1 MKTIQNIS
9 VVEDVTL
16 VSLNDSPADMNT
28 ISKIFDMISTNNI
41 DVDMISQTP
50 PHSNKPH
57 LSFTVSGDDLGK
69 ILELSAKI
77 RDLYPDVKLSVS
89 NGNCKISVFG
99 EAMKG
104 QPGVAAKVF
113 AAAAKANTDIIM
125 ITTSEVDISML
136 VPQSDLTA
144 TLESIKGV
152 LLTIKL
158 LQTIKNACIFIK
170 RFLLSFILFVNPFSD
185 FIIKP
190 SSPFFNPLACF
201 GADKK
206 DFCVWVS
213 VLDIFLALFNIEIKI
228 R

>member
-1 MKTIQNIS
+1 MYENHSKYIS
-9 VVEDVTL
+9 SRRCDACFTQRFTCRYEYHIK
-16 VSLNDSPADMNT
+16 N
-28 ISKIFDMISTNNI
+28 FRY
-41 DVDMISQTP
+41 
-50 PHSNKPH
+50 H

-144 TLESIKGV
+144 TLESIKG
-152 LLTIKL
+152 
-158 LQTIKNACIFIK
+158 A
-170 RFLLSFILFVNPFSD
+170 
-185 FIIKP
+185 
-190 SSPFFNPLACF
+190 FN
-201 GADKK
+201 
-206 DFCVWVS
+206 
-213 VLDIFLALFNIEIKI
+213 N
-228 R
+228 

>member
-16 VSLNDSPADMNT
+16 VSLNDSPDDMNT

-57 LSFTVSGDDLGK
+57 LSFTVSGDDFGK

-113 AAAAKANTDIIM
+113 SAAAKANTDIIM

-144 TLESIKGV
+144 TLESIKG
-152 LLTIKL
+152 
-158 LQTIKNACIFIK
+158 A
-170 RFLLSFILFVNPFSD
+170 
-185 FIIKP
+185 
-190 SSPFFNPLACF
+190 FN
-201 GADKK
+201 
-206 DFCVWVS
+206 
-213 VLDIFLALFNIEIKI
+213 N
-228 R
+228 

>member
-1 MKTIQNIS
+1 MSVLEKIKSKTN
-9 VVEDVTL
+9 
-16 VSLNDSPADMNT
+16 
-28 ISKIFDMISTNNI
+28 KI

-144 TLESIKGV
+144 TLESIKG
-152 LLTIKL
+152 
-158 LQTIKNACIFIK
+158 A
-170 RFLLSFILFVNPFSD
+170 
-185 FIIKP
+185 
-190 SSPFFNPLACF
+190 FN
-201 GADKK
+201 
-206 DFCVWVS
+206 
-213 VLDIFLALFNIEIKI
+213 N
-228 R
+228 

>member
-16 VSLNDSPADMNT
+16 VSLNYSPSYINT

-113 AAAAKANTDIIM
+113 AAAAKANTYIIM

-144 TLESIKGV
+144 TLESIKG
-152 LLTIKL
+152 
-158 LQTIKNACIFIK
+158 A
-170 RFLLSFILFVNPFSD
+170 
-185 FIIKP
+185 
-190 SSPFFNPLACF
+190 FN
-201 GADKK
+201 
-206 DFCVWVS
+206 
-213 VLDIFLALFNIEIKI
+213 N
-228 R
+228 

>member
-144 TLESIKGV
+144 TLESIKGAFKHKKR
-152 LLTIKL
+152 L
-158 LQTIKNACIFIK
+158 IFIK

-213 VLDIFLALFNIEIKI
+213 VLDIILAFFNIEIKI

>member
-28 ISKIFDMISTNNI
+28 ISKIFDKISANNI

-144 TLESIKGV
+144 TLESIKG
-152 LLTIKL
+152 
-158 LQTIKNACIFIK
+158 A
-170 RFLLSFILFVNPFSD
+170 
-185 FIIKP
+185 
-190 SSPFFNPLACF
+190 FN
-201 GADKK
+201 
-206 DFCVWVS
+206 
-213 VLDIFLALFNIEIKI
+213 N
-228 R
+228 

>member
-77 RDLYPDVKLSVS
+77 RKLQNICLRRSYERS
-89 NGNCKISVFG
+89 ARCSS
-99 EAMKG
+99 
-104 QPGVAAKVF
+104 QGVCGCRK
-113 AAAAKANTDIIM
+113 
-125 ITTSEVDISML
+125 S
-136 VPQSDLTA
+136 
-144 TLESIKGV
+144 
-152 LLTIKL
+152 
-158 LQTIKNACIFIK
+158 
-170 RFLLSFILFVNPFSD
+170 
-185 FIIKP
+185 
-190 SSPFFNPLACF
+190 
-201 GADKK
+201 
-206 DFCVWVS
+206 
-213 VLDIFLALFNIEIKI
+213 
-228 R
+228 

>member
-16 VSLNDSPADMNT
+16 VSLNDSPTDMNT

-144 TLESIKGV
+144 TLESIKG
-152 LLTIKL
+152 
-158 LQTIKNACIFIK
+158 A
-170 RFLLSFILFVNPFSD
+170 
-185 FIIKP
+185 
-190 SSPFFNPLACF
+190 FN
-201 GADKK
+201 
-206 DFCVWVS
+206 
-213 VLDIFLALFNIEIKI
+213 N
-228 R
+228 

>member
-1 MKTIQNIS
+1 MYENHSKYIS
-9 VVEDVTL
+9 SRRCDACFT
-16 VSLNDSPADMNT
+16 ADMNT

-77 RDLYPDVKLSVS
+77 RELYPDIKLSVS

-144 TLESIKGV
+144 TLESIKG
-152 LLTIKL
+152 
-158 LQTIKNACIFIK
+158 A
-170 RFLLSFILFVNPFSD
+170 
-185 FIIKP
+185 
-190 SSPFFNPLACF
+190 FN
-201 GADKK
+201 
-206 DFCVWVS
+206 
-213 VLDIFLALFNIEIKI
+213 N
-228 R
+228 

>member
-99 EAMKG
+99 EA

-113 AAAAKANTDIIM
+113 AAAAKAYTDIIM

-144 TLESIKGV
+144 TLESIKG
-152 LLTIKL
+152 
-158 LQTIKNACIFIK
+158 A
-170 RFLLSFILFVNPFSD
+170 
-185 FIIKP
+185 
-190 SSPFFNPLACF
+190 FN
-201 GADKK
+201 
-206 DFCVWVS
+206 
-213 VLDIFLALFNIEIKI
+213 N
-228 R
+228 

>member
-28 ISKIFDMISTNNI
+28 ISKIF
-41 DVDMISQTP
+41 DMISQTP

-144 TLESIKGV
+144 TLESIKG
-152 LLTIKL
+152 
-158 LQTIKNACIFIK
+158 A
-170 RFLLSFILFVNPFSD
+170 
-185 FIIKP
+185 
-190 SSPFFNPLACF
+190 FN
-201 GADKK
+201 
-206 DFCVWVS
+206 
-213 VLDIFLALFNIEIKI
+213 N
-228 R
+228 

>member
-9 VVEDVTL
+9 VVEDVTI

-144 TLESIKGV
+144 TLESIKG
-152 LLTIKL
+152 
-158 LQTIKNACIFIK
+158 A
-170 RFLLSFILFVNPFSD
+170 
-185 FIIKP
+185 
-190 SSPFFNPLACF
+190 FN
-201 GADKK
+201 K
-206 DFCVWVS
+206 
-213 VLDIFLALFNIEIKI
+213 
-228 R
+228 

>member
-16 VSLNDSPADMNT
+16 VSLNDSPADTNT
-28 ISKIFDMISTNNI
+28 ISRIFDMISTNNI

-144 TLESIKGV
+144 TLESIKG
-152 LLTIKL
+152 
-158 LQTIKNACIFIK
+158 A
-170 RFLLSFILFVNPFSD
+170 
-185 FIIKP
+185 
-190 SSPFFNPLACF
+190 FN
-201 GADKK
+201 
-206 DFCVWVS
+206 
-213 VLDIFLALFNIEIKI
+213 N
-228 R
+228 

>member
-50 PHSNKPH
+50 PH

-144 TLESIKGV
+144 TLESIKG
-152 LLTIKL
+152 
-158 LQTIKNACIFIK
+158 A
-170 RFLLSFILFVNPFSD
+170 
-185 FIIKP
+185 
-190 SSPFFNPLACF
+190 FN
-201 GADKK
+201 
-206 DFCVWVS
+206 
-213 VLDIFLALFNIEIKI
+213 N
-228 R
+228 

>member
-1 MKTIQNIS
+1 
-9 VVEDVTL
+9 
-16 VSLNDSPADMNT
+16 
-28 ISKIFDMISTNNI
+28 
-41 DVDMISQTP
+41 MISQTP

-69 ILELSAKI
+69 ILELSANI
-77 RDLYPDVKLSVS
+77 RDLYPDVKLSIS

-144 TLESIKGV
+144 TLNSIKG
-152 LLTIKL
+152 
-158 LQTIKNACIFIK
+158 A
-170 RFLLSFILFVNPFSD
+170 
-185 FIIKP
+185 
-190 SSPFFNPLACF
+190 FN
-201 GADKK
+201 
-206 DFCVWVS
+206 
-213 VLDIFLALFNIEIKI
+213 N
-228 R
+228 

>member
-89 NGNCKISVFG
+89 NGY
-99 EAMKG
+99 
-104 QPGVAAKVF
+104 
-113 AAAAKANTDIIM
+113 ANTTFSRFCTVPKPVQSRETAIQR
-125 ITTSEVDISML
+125 ISACCRSPARTAKCL
-136 VPQSDLTA
+136 HAAVWTPQ
-144 TLESIKGV
+144 
-152 LLTIKL
+152 
-158 LQTIKNACIFIK
+158 
-170 RFLLSFILFVNPFSD
+170 
-185 FIIKP
+185 
-190 SSPFFNPLACF
+190 
-201 GADKK
+201 
-206 DFCVWVS
+206 
-213 VLDIFLALFNIEIKI
+213 
-228 R
+228 

>member
-113 AAAAKANTDIIM
+113 AGASRSTPTCRSRRIW
-125 ITTSEVDISML
+125 
-136 VPQSDLTA
+136 
-144 TLESIKGV
+144 
-152 LLTIKL
+152 
-158 LQTIKNACIFIK
+158 
-170 RFLLSFILFVNPFSD
+170 
-185 FIIKP
+185 P
-190 SSPFFNPLACF
+190 SSPRCSARRWPKTTIWSPRSTARSNPSAS
-201 GADKK
+201 GVPA
-206 DFCVWVS
+206 S
-213 VLDIFLALFNIEIKI
+213 SRAA
-228 R
+228 

>member
-69 ILELSAKI
+69 ILELSPKL
-77 RDLYPDVKLSVS
+77 RDFFRYVKVSVC
-89 NGNCKISVFG
+89 NGKFKISFFGEDFKGLQCLAVNVFG
-99 EAMKG
+99 
-104 QPGVAAKVF
+104 
-113 AAAAKANTDIIM
+113 AAAKANTDIIM

-144 TLESIKGV
+144 TLESIKG
-152 LLTIKL
+152 
-158 LQTIKNACIFIK
+158 A
-170 RFLLSFILFVNPFSD
+170 
-185 FIIKP
+185 
-190 SSPFFNPLACF
+190 FN
-201 GADKK
+201 
-206 DFCVWVS
+206 
-213 VLDIFLALFNIEIKI
+213 N
-228 R
+228 

>member
-1 MKTIQNIS
+1 MYENHSKYIS
-9 VVEDVTL
+9 SRRCDACFTQRFTCRYEYH
-16 VSLNDSPADMNT
+16 
-28 ISKIFDMISTNNI
+28 IKIFDMISTNNI

-144 TLESIKGV
+144 TLESIKG
-152 LLTIKL
+152 
-158 LQTIKNACIFIK
+158 A
-170 RFLLSFILFVNPFSD
+170 
-185 FIIKP
+185 
-190 SSPFFNPLACF
+190 FN
-201 GADKK
+201 
-206 DFCVWVS
+206 
-213 VLDIFLALFNIEIKI
+213 N
-228 R
+228 